1 MKNKI
6 TIYYGQR
13 DQTKFFD
20 LMHVINE
27 LNVEFEWNNE
37 ISTIVILWDWSQKDE
52 VATLLF
58 FLRRIFLDARIIIE
72 TTSEENQKLETLPE
86 NVEEVDVSSASC
98 EYEHG
103 SDNSKDAFQEP
114 KDDKIIESSVIETR
128 QDSRESD
135 EEKTT
140 TTNLEETSFEKEM
153 VDEKSENC
161 NLDEECLATENLP
174 EKSEEIEEVTNEDE
188 SVQGICVPEEANLKQ
203 EECNDEKVES
213 HEENITQVSETVEKV
228 ASEDESKV
236 TLNTVLEETFGDA
249 IAEFLNPSTGSYNE
263 RLFRLCDELKI
274 NGEAFKKAISMASST
289 KSIDK
294 IYDDIARQMKKNVAL
309 VRIDVRKSFEKWMKT
324 NYASIAEMYPKIEAK
339 DFLNI
344 FRNENQEY

>member
-153 VDEKSENC
+153 VDEKSE
-161 NLDEECLATENLP
+161 
-174 EKSEEIEEVTNEDE
+174 EIEEVTNEDE
-188 SVQGICVPEEANLKQ
+188 SVQGIRVPEEANLKQ

>member
-6 TIYYGQR
+6 TIHYGQR

-37 ISTIVILWDWSQKDE
+37 LSTIVILWDWSQKDE

-72 TTSEENQKLETLPE
+72 TTSDGNEKFEKLPE
-86 NVEEVDVSSASC
+86 NIEEVDVSSVSC
-98 EYEHG
+98 DHEHG
-103 SDNSKDAFQEP
+103 SGNSQDTLQET
-114 KDDKIIESSVIETR
+114 KDDNVAESSAIEAGQNSEGSTN
-128 QDSRESD
+128 
-135 EEKTT
+135 EEGTI
-140 TTNLEETSFEKEM
+140 TNVEETSFEKEM
-153 VDEKSENC
+153 VDEKSENH
-161 NLDEECLATENLP
+161 NVDEECLAVENLP
-174 EKSEEIEEVTNEDE
+174 EKSEEIEDATSEDE
-188 SVQGICVPEEANLKQ
+188 SAQKICIPEEADLKQ
-203 EECNDEKVES
+203 EECNDEMQES
-213 HEENITQVSETVEKV
+213 HEETITQVSETEERV
-228 ASEDESKV
+228 ASENEIKV
-236 TLNTVLEETFGDA
+236 TLNKVLEENFGDA
-249 IAEFLNPSTGSYNE
+249 IAKFLNPSTGSYDE
-263 RLFRLCDELKI
+263 RLFHLCDELKI
-274 NGEAFKKAISMASST
+274 SGETFKKAISMASSA

-294 IYDDIARQMKKNVAL
+294 IYDDIARQMRKNSAL

-344 FRNENQEY
+344 FRNENQKY

>member
-6 TIYYGQR
+6 TIHYGQR

-37 ISTIVILWDWSQKDE
+37 LSTIVILWDWSQKDE

-72 TTSEENQKLETLPE
+72 TTSEENQKFEKLPE

-98 EYEHG
+98 EHEHG
-103 SDNSKDAFQEP
+103 SDSSQDTFQEP
-114 KDDKIIESSVIETR
+114 KDDNVIESPVIETR
-128 QDSRESD
+128 QDSEESSK
-135 EEKTT
+135 EETT
-140 TTNLEETSFEKEM
+140 TTNVEETSFEKEM
-153 VDEKSENC
+153 VDEKSEKHNV
-161 NLDEECLATENLP
+161 DEECLAEENLP
-174 EKSEEIEEVTNEDE
+174 ERSEEIEDATSEDE
-188 SVQGICVPEEANLKQ
+188 SVQKICIPEEADLKQ
-203 EECNDEKVES
+203 EECNGEKEES

-236 TLNTVLEETFGDA
+236 TLNTVLKETFGDA
-249 IAEFLNPSTGSYNE
+249 IAKFLNPSTGSYDE
-263 RLFRLCDELKI
+263 RLFHLCDELKI
-274 NGEAFKKAISMASST
+274 NGEAFKKAISMASSA

-294 IYDDIARQMKKNVAL
+294 IYDDIARQMRKNSAL

-344 FRNENQEY
+344 FRNENQKY

>member
-6 TIYYGQR
+6 TILYGDR
-13 DQTKFFD
+13 DQTKFFE

-27 LNVEFEWNNE
+27 LNVEFVWDNE
-37 ISTIVILWDWSQKDE
+37 HSKVVILWEWSQKDE
-52 VATLLF
+52 VAKLLF

-72 TTSEENQKLETLPE
+72 TTSEENQKFEKLPE

-98 EYEHG
+98 EHEHG
-103 SDNSKDAFQEP
+103 IDNSQDAFQEP
-114 KDDKIIESSVIETR
+114 KNDNVIESPVIEAS
-128 QDSRESD
+128 QDLEESGM
-135 EEKTT
+135 EEIT
-140 TTNLEETSFEKEM
+140 TTNIEETSCEKEM
-153 VDEKSENC
+153 VDEKSENH
-161 NLDEECLATENLP
+161 NVDEEGLAVENL
-174 EKSEEIEEVTNEDE
+174 SEESEKIEGATSENEN
-188 SVQGICVPEEANLKQ
+188 VQKICISEETDLKQ

-213 HEENITQVSETVEKV
+213 HEENITQVFETVEKV

-249 IAEFLNPSTGSYNE
+249 IAKFLNPSTGSYDE
-263 RLFRLCDELKI
+263 RLFHLCDELKI
-274 NGEAFKKAISMASST
+274 NGEAFKRAISMASSA

-344 FRNENQEY
+344 FRNENQKH